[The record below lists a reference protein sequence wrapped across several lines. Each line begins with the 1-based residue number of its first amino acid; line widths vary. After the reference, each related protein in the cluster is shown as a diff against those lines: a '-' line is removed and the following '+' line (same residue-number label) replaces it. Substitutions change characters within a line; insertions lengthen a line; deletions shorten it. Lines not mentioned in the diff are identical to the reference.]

1 MFFIWKIMKKISE
14 GKIKDKLSKK
24 ITDSRRLKFL
34 ELYLT
39 PGTKYFNNGYQSAI
53 KAGFSENTAVTILNK
68 YKWVTDGIKMIR
80 GNSIDTQVLA
90 EKSRRVLSKSL
101 DSDDPKIAQDTAKF
115 ISSHIDPDFV
125 QKQEVNL
132 QLPNPIYGGKSRESD
147 IKKEDEQ

>member
-1 MFFIWKIMKKISE
+1 MKKISE
-14 GKIKDKLSKK
+14 DKIKDKLTKK

-53 KAGFSENTAVTILNK
+53 KAGFTENTATTILNK

-90 EKSRRVLSKSL
+90 EKSRKVLSKSL

-115 ISSHIDPDFV
+115 VSSHIDPDFV

-132 QLPNPIYGGKSRESD
+132 QLPNPIYGGKSKDSD
-147 IKKEDEQ
+147 IKKEDE

>member
-1 MFFIWKIMKKISE
+1 MKKISE

-53 KAGFSENTAVTILNK
+53 KAGFTENTATTILNK

-90 EKSRRVLSKSL
+90 EKSRKVLSKSL

-115 ISSHIDPDFV
+115 VSSHIDPDFV

-132 QLPNPIYGGKSRESD
+132 QLPSPIYGGKSKDSD
-147 IKKEDEQ
+147 IKKEDE

>member
-1 MFFIWKIMKKISE
+1 MKKMSKE
-14 GKIKDKLSKK
+14 KIKTKLSEK

-53 KAGFSENTAVTILNK
+53 KAGFSENTAVTILSK
-68 YKWVTDGIKMIR
+68 YKWVTDGVKMIR

-90 EKSRRVLSKSL
+90 EKSRKVLSKSL

-115 ISSHIDPDFV
+115 VSSHIDPDFI
-125 QKQEVNL
+125 QKQELNI
-132 QLPNPIYGGKSRESD
+132 QLPNPIYGGKSKESD
-147 IKKEDEQ
+147 IKKEDES

>member
-1 MFFIWKIMKKISE
+1 MKNPSE
-14 GKIKDKLSKK
+14 LKIKTKLSQK

-53 KAGFSENTAVTILNK
+53 KAGFTENTAVTILSK

-90 EKSRRVLSKSL
+90 EKSRKILSKSL

-115 ISSHIDPDFV
+115 VSSHIDPDFI
-125 QKQEVNL
+125 QKQEVNI
-132 QLPNPIYGGKSRESD
+132 QLPNPIYGGKSKESE
-147 IKKEDEQ
+147 IKKENES

>member
-1 MFFIWKIMKKISE
+1 MKKISE

-115 ISSHIDPDFV
+115 VSSHIDPDFI

-132 QLPNPIYGGKSRESD
+132 QLPNPIYGGKSKDSD
-147 IKKEDEQ
+147 IKKEDES

>member
-1 MFFIWKIMKKISE
+1 MKKMSE
-14 GKIKDKLSKK
+14 ERIKTKLSQK

-53 KAGFSENTAVTILNK
+53 KAGFTENTAVTILSK

-90 EKSRRVLSKSL
+90 EKSRKVLSKSL

-115 ISSHIDPDFV
+115 ISSHIDPDFI
-125 QKQEVNL
+125 QKQEVNI
-132 QLPNPIYGGKSRESD
+132 QLPNPIYGGKSKDSD
-147 IKKEDEQ
+147 IKKEDES

>member
-1 MFFIWKIMKKISE
+1 MKSPSE
-14 GKIKDKLSKK
+14 NKIKEKLSKK
-24 ITDSRRLKFL
+24 ITDSRRLRFL

-53 KAGFSENTAVTILNK
+53 KAGFAENTAITILNK

-80 GNSIDTQVLA
+80 GNSIDTQVLV
-90 EKSRRVLSKSL
+90 EKSRKVLSKSL

-115 ISSHIDPDFV
+115 VSSHIDPDFV

-132 QLPNPIYGGKSRESD
+132 QLPNPIYGGKSKNSD
-147 IKKEDEQ
+147 IKKEDE

>member
-1 MFFIWKIMKKISE
+1 MKKISE
-14 GKIKDKLSKK
+14 GKIKDKLTKK

-53 KAGFSENTAVTILNK
+53 KAGFTENTATTILNK
-68 YKWVTDGIKMIR
+68 YKWVTDGIRMIR
-80 GNSIDTQVLA
+80 GNSIDTHVLA
-90 EKSRRVLSKSL
+90 EKSRKVLSKSL

-115 ISSHIDPDFV
+115 VSSHIDPDFV

-132 QLPNPIYGGKSRESD
+132 QLPNPIYGGKSKNSD
-147 IKKEDEQ
+147 IKKEDE

>member
-1 MFFIWKIMKKISE
+1 MKKISE

-53 KAGFSENTAVTILNK
+53 KAGFAENTAITILNR

-115 ISSHIDPDFV
+115 VSSHIDPDFV

-132 QLPNPIYGGKSRESD
+132 QLPNPIYGGKSKDSD
-147 IKKEDEQ
+147 IKKEDE

>member
-1 MFFIWKIMKKISE
+1 MKKMSE
-14 GKIKDKLSKK
+14 ERIKAKLSEK

-53 KAGFSENTAVTILNK
+53 KAGFSENTAVTILSK
-68 YKWVTDGIKMIR
+68 YKWVTDGVKMIR

-90 EKSRRVLSKSL
+90 EKSRKVLSKSL

-115 ISSHIDPDFV
+115 VSSHIDPDFI
-125 QKQEVNL
+125 QKQELNI
-132 QLPNPIYGGKSRESD
+132 QLPNPIYGGKSKESD
-147 IKKEDEQ
+147 IKKEDES

>member
-1 MFFIWKIMKKISE
+1 MKKISE
-14 GKIKDKLSKK
+14 GKIKDKLSKR

-90 EKSRRVLSKSL
+90 EKSRKVLSKSL

-115 ISSHIDPDFV
+115 VSSHIDPDFV

-132 QLPNPIYGGKSRESD
+132 QLPSPIYGGKSKDSD
-147 IKKEDEQ
+147 IKKEDE

>member
-1 MFFIWKIMKKISE
+1 MKKISE

-24 ITDSRRLKFL
+24 IADSRRLKFL

-115 ISSHIDPDFV
+115 VSSHIDPDFI

-132 QLPNPIYGGKSRESD
+132 QLPNPIYGGKSKDSD
-147 IKKEDEQ
+147 IKKEDE

>member
-1 MFFIWKIMKKISE
+1 MKKISE

-24 ITDSRRLKFL
+24 IADSRRLKFL

-115 ISSHIDPDFV
+115 VSSHIDPDFV

-132 QLPNPIYGGKSRESD
+132 QLPNPIYGGKSKDSD
-147 IKKEDEQ
+147 IKKEDE

>member
-1 MFFIWKIMKKISE
+1 MKKISE

-24 ITDSRRLKFL
+24 IADSRRLKFL

-115 ISSHIDPDFV
+115 VSSHIDPDFI
-125 QKQEVNL
+125 QKQELNI
-132 QLPNPIYGGKSRESD
+132 QLPNPIYGGKSKDSD
-147 IKKEDEQ
+147 IKKEDEP

>member
-1 MFFIWKIMKKISE
+1 MKKISE
-14 GKIKDKLSKK
+14 GKIKDKLTKK

-53 KAGFSENTAVTILNK
+53 KAGFTENTATTILNK

-90 EKSRRVLSKSL
+90 EKSRKVLSKSL

-115 ISSHIDPDFV
+115 VSSHIDPDFV

-132 QLPNPIYGGKSRESD
+132 QLPSPIYGGKSKDSD
-147 IKKEDEQ
+147 IKKEDEQK

>member
-1 MFFIWKIMKKISE
+1 MKKISE
-14 GKIKDKLSKK
+14 GKIKDKLTKK

-53 KAGFSENTAVTILNK
+53 KAGFTENTATTILNK

-90 EKSRRVLSKSL
+90 EKSRKVLSKSL

-115 ISSHIDPDFV
+115 VSSHIDPDFV

-132 QLPNPIYGGKSRESD
+132 QLPNPIYGGKSKNSD
-147 IKKEDEQ
+147 IKKEDE

>member
-1 MFFIWKIMKKISE
+1 MKKISE

-115 ISSHIDPDFV
+115 VSSHIDPDFV

-132 QLPNPIYGGKSRESD
+132 QLPNPIYGGKSKDSD
-147 IKKEDEQ
+147 IKKEDES

>member
-1 MFFIWKIMKKISE
+1 MKKISE

-115 ISSHIDPDFV
+115 VSSHIDPDFV

-132 QLPNPIYGGKSRESD
+132 QLPNPIYGGKSKDSD
-147 IKKEDEQ
+147 IKKEDE

>member
-1 MFFIWKIMKKISE
+1 MKKISE

-39 PGTKYFNNGYQSAI
+39 PDTKYFNNGYQSAI

-115 ISSHIDPDFV
+115 VSSHIDPDFV

-132 QLPNPIYGGKSRESD
+132 QLPNPIYGGKSKDSD
-147 IKKEDEQ
+147 IKKEDE

>member
-1 MFFIWKIMKKISE
+1 MKKISE

-39 PGTKYFNNGYQSAI
+39 PSTKYFNNGYQSAI

-115 ISSHIDPDFV
+115 VSSHIDPDFV

-132 QLPNPIYGGKSRESD
+132 QLPNPIYGGKSKDSD
-147 IKKEDEQ
+147 IKKEDE

>member
-1 MFFIWKIMKKISE
+1 MKKISE

-53 KAGFSENTAVTILNK
+53 KAGFTENTATTILNK

-90 EKSRRVLSKSL
+90 EISRKVLSESL

-115 ISSHIDPDFV
+115 VSSHIDPDFV

-132 QLPNPIYGGKSRESD
+132 QLPNPIYGGKSKDSD

>member
-1 MFFIWKIMKKISE
+1 MKKISE

-34 ELYLT
+34 ELFLT

-115 ISSHIDPDFV
+115 VSSHIDPDFI

-132 QLPNPIYGGKSRESD
+132 QLPNPIYGGKSKDSD
-147 IKKEDEQ
+147 IKKEDE

>member
-53 KAGFSENTAVTILNK
+53 KAGFAENTAITILNR

-115 ISSHIDPDFV
+115 VSSHIDPDFV

-132 QLPNPIYGGKSRESD
+132 QLPNPIYGGKSKDSD
-147 IKKEDEQ
+147 IKKEDE

>member
-1 MFFIWKIMKKISE
+1 MKKISE

-34 ELYLT
+34 ELFLT

-115 ISSHIDPDFV
+115 VSSHIDPDFI
-125 QKQEVNL
+125 QKQELNI
-132 QLPNPIYGGKSRESD
+132 QLPNPIYGGKSKDSD
-147 IKKEDEQ
+147 IKKEDEP

>member
-1 MFFIWKIMKKISE
+1 MSE
-14 GKIKDKLSKK
+14 ERIKTKLSQK

-39 PGTKYFNNGYQSAI
+39 PGTIYFNNGYRSAI
-53 KAGFSENTAVTILNK
+53 KAGFTENTAVTILSK

-90 EKSRRVLSKSL
+90 EKSRKVLSKSL

-115 ISSHIDPDFV
+115 ISSHIDPDFI
-125 QKQEVNL
+125 QKQEVNI
-132 QLPNPIYGGKSRESD
+132 QLPNPIYGGKSKESD
-147 IKKEDEQ
+147 IKKEDE

>member
-1 MFFIWKIMKKISE
+1 MKKMSE
-14 GKIKDKLSKK
+14 ERIKTKLSQK

-53 KAGFSENTAVTILNK
+53 KAGFSENTAVTILSK
-68 YKWVTDGIKMIR
+68 YKWVTDGVKMIR

-90 EKSRRVLSKSL
+90 EKSRKVLSKSL

-115 ISSHIDPDFV
+115 VSSHIDPDFI
-125 QKQEVNL
+125 QKQELNI
-132 QLPNPIYGGKSRESD
+132 QLPNPIYGGKSKESD
-147 IKKEDEQ
+147 IKKEDES

>member
-1 MFFIWKIMKKISE
+1 MKKISE
-14 GKIKDKLSKK
+14 GKIKDKLTKK

-115 ISSHIDPDFV
+115 VSSHIDPDFV

-132 QLPNPIYGGKSRESD
+132 QLPNPIYGGKSKDSD
-147 IKKEDEQ
+147 IKKEDE

>member
-1 MFFIWKIMKKISE
+1 MKKISE

-53 KAGFSENTAVTILNK
+53 KAGFTENTATTILNK

-115 ISSHIDPDFV
+115 VSSHIDPDFV

-132 QLPNPIYGGKSRESD
+132 QLPNPIYGGKSKDSD
-147 IKKEDEQ
+147 IKKEDE

>member
-1 MFFIWKIMKKISE
+1 MKKMSE
-14 GKIKDKLSKK
+14 ERIKTKLSQK

-53 KAGFSENTAVTILNK
+53 KAGFTENTAVTILSK

-90 EKSRRVLSKSL
+90 EKSRKVLSKSL

-115 ISSHIDPDFV
+115 ISSHIDPDFI
-125 QKQEVNL
+125 QKQEVNI
-132 QLPNPIYGGKSRESD
+132 QLPSPIYGGKSKESD
-147 IKKEDEQ
+147 IKKEDE

>member
-1 MFFIWKIMKKISE
+1 MKKISE

-34 ELYLT
+34 ELFLT

-115 ISSHIDPDFV
+115 VSSHIDPDFI
-125 QKQEVNL
+125 QKQELNI
-132 QLPNPIYGGKSRESD
+132 QLPNPIYGGKSKDSD
-147 IKKEDEQ
+147 IKKEDE

>member
-1 MFFIWKIMKKISE
+1 MKKISE

-24 ITDSRRLKFL
+24 IADSRRLKFL

-53 KAGFSENTAVTILNK
+53 KAGFSENTAVTILSK

-115 ISSHIDPDFV
+115 VSSHIDPDFI
-125 QKQEVNL
+125 QKQELNI
-132 QLPNPIYGGKSRESD
+132 QLPNPIYGGKSKDSD
-147 IKKEDEQ
+147 IKKEDEP

>member
-1 MFFIWKIMKKISE
+1 MKKGKFMKKISE
-14 GKIKDKLSKK
+14 GKIKDKLTKK

-53 KAGFSENTAVTILNK
+53 KAGFTENTATTILNK

-90 EKSRRVLSKSL
+90 EKSRKVLSKSL

-115 ISSHIDPDFV
+115 VSSHIDPDFV

-132 QLPNPIYGGKSRESD
+132 QLPNPIYGGKSKNSD
-147 IKKEDEQ
+147 IKKEDE

>member
-1 MFFIWKIMKKISE
+1 MKKISE

-53 KAGFSENTAVTILNK
+53 KAGFAENTAITILNR

-115 ISSHIDPDFV
+115 VSSHIDPDFV

-132 QLPNPIYGGKSRESD
+132 QLPNPIYGGKSKDSD
-147 IKKEDEQ
+147 IKKEDEP

>member
-1 MFFIWKIMKKISE
+1 MKKISE

-68 YKWVTDGIKMIR
+68 YKWVTDGIIMIR

-115 ISSHIDPDFV
+115 VSSHIDPDFV

-132 QLPNPIYGGKSRESD
+132 QLPNPIYGGKSKDSD
-147 IKKEDEQ
+147 IKKEDE

>member
-1 MFFIWKIMKKISE
+1 MKKNSE
-14 GKIKDKLSKK
+14 DKIKDKLSKK

-53 KAGFSENTAVTILNK
+53 KAGFTENTATTILNK

-90 EKSRRVLSKSL
+90 EKSRKVLSKSL

-115 ISSHIDPDFV
+115 VSSHIDPDFV

-132 QLPNPIYGGKSRESD
+132 QLPNPIYGGKSKDSD